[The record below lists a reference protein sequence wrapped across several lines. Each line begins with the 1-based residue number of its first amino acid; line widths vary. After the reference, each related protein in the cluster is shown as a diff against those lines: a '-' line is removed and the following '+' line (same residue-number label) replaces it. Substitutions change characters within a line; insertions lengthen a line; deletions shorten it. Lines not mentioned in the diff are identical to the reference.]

1 MKRVPIRIPQMG
13 EGLREARLVQMLKQP
28 GEEVK
33 RDEPLYEMET
43 DKAVMPVESPYDGKL
58 VEWLAKQDE
67 LLLIGSEVAVMEVS
81 DDVEEMVIHGGA
93 DTAPAAG
100 ASTEE
105 VASGS
110 GSVGAPAASGERR
123 RDIPPRTRA
132 YAKKQGLTD
141 DQLAGIPASGSKLM
155 PEDIDAFMSGGGAAT
170 GGETQAEA
178 GPTRG
183 DGYSDTPMSQAQ
195 RLLSSRLVRGSQLVV
210 PGTESVVVRWEQ
222 IESLR
227 KEIKDGGGE
236 FQPSTF
242 TMFSYAVAKTLADFP
257 QFRSTLV
264 GESTIRTYDH
274 VSLGIA
280 VARPGDELV
289 MAVVRDADTLNWR
302 EFADAMRAR
311 IDEARD
317 GKDQVD
323 ASVSISLTNM
333 QSFGLR
339 DAVAVVVPPAVA
351 TLFIGEVYNG
361 LDQEASE
368 PKLARCS
375 NMGLSFDHRLING
388 VGAAQFLNAVREKLQ
403 NIRDLIQA

>member
-1 MKRVPIRIPQMG
+1 MG

-43 DKAVMPVESPYDGKL
+43 DKAVMPVESPYSGKL

-67 LLLIGSEVAVMEVS
+67 LLLIGTEVAVMEVS

-93 DTAPAAG
+93 ESAPQPAAAG
-100 ASTEE
+100 ASATGA

-110 GSVGAPAASGERR
+110 AASGERR

-141 DQLAGIPASGSKLM
+141 EQLAGIQASGSKLM
-155 PEDIDAFMSGGGAAT
+155 PEDIDAFMADGGGASEGVAT
-170 GGETQAEA
+170 A
-178 GPTRG
+178 G
-183 DGYSDTPMSQAQ
+183 DGYTDTPMSQAQ

-210 PGTESVVVRWEQ
+210 PGTESVVVRWEE

-227 KEIKDGGGE
+227 KEIKDGGGD

-302 EFADAMRAR
+302 EFADTMRAR

-361 LDQEASE
+361 LDQEATE

-388 VGAAQFLNAVREKLQ
+388 VGAAQFLNATREKLQ
-403 NIRDLIQA
+403 NIRDLIQP